1 MKTGLAC
8 IGLTT
13 LDVVARAIDALPQGE
28 GTTLIEGIACAP
40 AGTAAGPA
48 LIAAQLGMNVKLA
61 SAVGDDLIGRFIR
74 LALDE
79 AGVDL
84 SALETLPGLPS
95 STTVLAV
102 DSAGRRPNFHAL
114 GAGMLAA
121 ATPAALEAAQSVSF
135 FHYGGIG
142 GPRLDGGAGAGLVKA
157 ARDAGA
163 IVTCDLISP
172 QASALDELK
181 QLLPFV
187 DYFMPSAAE
196 AVFLTGQDDL
206 FVAADFFRELG
217 VGGCIIKNGR
227 QGSLV
232 VLDGVRTTLPAYV
245 ITPVDT
251 TSCGDSYCA
260 GFIAA
265 LDRGWPPLEAARF
278 ATATAALVAQGL
290 ATLGKLESFEAT
302 EAAMRQMTLGEAA

>member
-13 LDVVARAIDALPQGE
+13 LDVVARAIDALPEGE

-40 AGTAAGPA
+40 AGTAAG
-48 LIAAQLGMNVKLA
+48 AAMVAAKLGMPVKLA

-74 LALDE
+74 MALEE

-84 SALETLPGLPS
+84 SALETMPGLPS

-114 GAGMLAA
+114 GAGVLAKATPEALAA
-121 ATPAALEAAQSVSF
+121 ATSARFL
-135 FHYGGIG
+135 HYAGIG
-142 GPRLDGGAGAGLVKA
+142 GPLLDGGAGAELVRA
-157 ARDAGA
+157 AHEAGT

-181 QLLPFV
+181 RLLPYV
-187 DYFMPSAAE
+187 DYFLPSAAE
-196 AVFLTGQDDL
+196 AVMLTGQEDL
-206 FVAADFFRELG
+206 FAAADVFRDLG
-217 VGGCIIKNGR
+217 AGNCLIKNGGR
-227 QGSLV
+227 GSIV
-232 VLDGVRTTLPAYV
+232 VLDGVRETLPAYM
-245 ITPVDT
+245 IKPVDT

-265 LDRGWPPLEAARF
+265 LDRGWAPLDAARF

-302 EAAMRQMTLGEAA
+302 EAAMGQMTLSEAA

>member
-13 LDVVARAIDALPQGE
+13 LDIVARAIDALPEGE

-40 AGTAAGPA
+40 AGTAAGGA
-48 LIAAQLGMNVKLA
+48 LIAAKLGMPVKLA

-74 LALDE
+74 MALEE

-84 SALETLPGLPS
+84 TALETLPGLPS

-121 ATPAALEAAQSVSF
+121 ATPAALEAATSSRF
-135 FHYGGIG
+135 LHYAGIG
-142 GPRLDGGAGAGLVKA
+142 GPRLDGGAGADLVKA
-157 ARDAGA
+157 AHEAGV

-172 QASALDELK
+172 QASALDELIR
-181 QLLPFV
+181 LLPYV
-187 DYFMPSAAE
+187 DYFLPSAAE
-196 AVFLTGQDDL
+196 AVLLTGQDDL
-206 FVAADFFRELG
+206 FAAAEVFLG
-217 VGGCIIKNGR
+217 LGARNCLIKNGAR
-227 QGSLV
+227 GSVV
-232 VLDGVRTTLPAYV
+232 VLDGVRTTLPAYL
-245 ITPVDT
+245 IKPVDT

-265 LDRGWPPLEAARF
+265 LDRGWVPLDAARF

-302 EAAMRQMTLGEAA
+302 EAAMRQMTLSEAA

>member
-13 LDVVARAIDALPQGE
+13 LDVVARAIDALPEGE

-40 AGTAAGPA
+40 AGTAAGAA
-48 LIAAQLGMNVKLA
+48 LVAARLGVPTRLA
-61 SAVGDDLIGRFIR
+61 SAVGGDLIGRFIR
-74 LALDE
+74 MALEE

-84 SALETLPGLPS
+84 TALETLDGLPS

-114 GAGMLAA
+114 GAGMLAQ
-121 ATPAALEAAQSVSF
+121 ATPEALEAARAVGF
-135 FHYGGIG
+135 LHYAGIG
-142 GPRLDGGAGAGLVKA
+142 GPRLDGGAGASLVQV
-157 ARDAGA
+157 AREAGA
-163 IVTCDLISP
+163 VVTCDLISP

-181 QLLPFV
+181 RLLPFV
-187 DYFMPSAAE
+187 DYFLPSAAE
-196 AVFLTGQDDL
+196 ARMLTGKDDL
-206 FVAADFFRELG
+206 FEAADVFIGLG
-217 VGGCIIKNGR
+217 ARNCLIKDGGR
-227 QGSLV
+227 GSIV
-232 VLDGVRTTLPAYV
+232 VLDGVRAALPAYA

-265 LDRGWPPLEAARF
+265 LSRGWAPLDAARF

-302 EAAMRQMTLGEAA
+302 EAAMRTMTLNEAA

>member
-1 MKTGLAC
+1 MKNGLAC

-13 LDVVARAIDALPQGE
+13 LDVVARAIDALPEGE

-40 AGTAAGPA
+40 AGTAAGAA
-48 LIAAQLGMNVKLA
+48 LVAAKLGMPVKLA

-74 LALDE
+74 MALDE

-84 SALETLPGLPS
+84 TALETLPGLPS

-114 GAGMLAA
+114 GAGMLAQVTPEAMDA
-121 ATPAALEAAQSVSF
+121 ARSARFL
-135 FHYGGIG
+135 HYGGIG
-142 GPRLDGGAGAGLVKA
+142 GPRLDGGAGAELVRA
-157 ARDAGA
+157 AHEAGTV
-163 IVTCDLISP
+163 VTCDLISP

-181 QLLPFV
+181 RLLSFV
-187 DYFMPSAAE
+187 DYFLPSAAE
-196 AVFLTGQDDL
+196 AQFLTGQEDL
-206 FVAADFFRELG
+206 FAAADVFRDLG
-217 VGGCIIKNGR
+217 AGGCIIKNGSR
-227 QGSLV
+227 GSVV
-232 VLDGVRTTLPAYV
+232 VLEGVRTMLPAYA
-245 ITPVDT
+245 IKPVDT

-265 LDRGWPPLEAARF
+265 LNRGWPPLEAARF

-302 EAAMRQMTLGEAA
+302 EAAMRQMTLSEAA

>member
-13 LDVVARAIDALPQGE
+13 LDVVARAIDALPEGE

-40 AGTAAGPA
+40 AGTAAGTA
-48 LIAAQLGMNVKLA
+48 LVAAKLGMPVKLA

-74 LALDE
+74 MALDE

-84 SALETLPGLPS
+84 TALETLPGLPS

-114 GAGMLAA
+114 GAGILAQVTPEALAA
-121 ATPAALEAAQSVSF
+121 ARSVGF
-135 FHYGGIG
+135 FHYAGIG
-142 GPRLDGGAGAGLVKA
+142 GPRLDGGPGAGIVQA
-157 ARDAGA
+157 AREAGA

-172 QASALDELK
+172 QATALDELK
-181 QLLPFV
+181 RLLPFV

-196 AVFLTGQDDL
+196 ALFLTGREDL
-206 FVAADFFRELG
+206 FAAADVFRELG
-217 VGGCIIKNGR
+217 AGGCIIKNGSR
-227 QGSLV
+227 GSVV
-232 VLDGVRTTLPAYV
+232 VLDGVRTTLPAYL
-245 ITPVDT
+245 IKPVDT

-265 LDRGWPPLEAARF
+265 LDRGWAPLEAVRF

-302 EAAMRQMTLGEAA
+302 ETAMCQMTLRETA